1 MAGPPGP
8 IGAPGDPGPPV
19 STRPAG
25 NTLYRYVECK
35 PSSVDYIEFV
45 AFVFLR
51 DLLDQVVSLD
61 LKDQEEKRSVCV
73 SFPYLFAPQR
83 EIGNGDC
90 MLVNVD
96 LSPSFTCRDPKGR
109 LVLEGSLVLQGC
121 RSDIRLLYNNRDLL
135 LLYNNRDLLL
145 PT

>member
-1 MAGPPGP
+1 M
-8 IGAPGDPGPPV
+8 
-19 STRPAG
+19 
-25 NTLYRYVECK
+25 
-35 PSSVDYIEFV
+35 

-121 RSDIRLLYNNRDLL
+121 RSDIRLLYNNRELL
-135 LLYNNRDLLL
+135 LLHNNRDLLL
-145 PT
+145 LHNNQGYTLSHIIMSSVAVLSRKIFLPQKFCGTPL

>member
-1 MAGPPGP
+1 M
-8 IGAPGDPGPPV
+8 
-19 STRPAG
+19 
-25 NTLYRYVECK
+25 
-35 PSSVDYIEFV
+35 

-96 LSPSFTCRDPKGR
+96 LSPPFSCRDPKGR

-121 RSDIRLLYNNRDLL
+121 RSDIRLLHNNRDLL
-135 LLYNNRDLLL
+135 LLHNNQGYTPSHIIMSSVAVLSRKIFL
-145 PT
+145 PQKFCGTPP

>member
-19 STRPAG
+19 STRPAV
-25 NTLYRYVECK
+25 NTLYYYVECK

-45 AFVFLR
+45 ALVFLR

-73 SFPYLFAPQR
+73 SFPYLR
-83 EIGNGDC
+83 E
-90 MLVNVD
+90 
-96 LSPSFTCRDPKGR
+96 R
-109 LVLEGSLVLQGC
+109 LGMGTAC
-121 RSDIRLLYNNRDLL
+121 
-135 LLYNNRDLLL
+135 
-145 PT
+145 

>member
-1 MAGPPGP
+1 M
-8 IGAPGDPGPPV
+8 
-19 STRPAG
+19 
-25 NTLYRYVECK
+25 
-35 PSSVDYIEFV
+35 

-61 LKDQEEKRSVCV
+61 LKDQEEKRSVYV

-109 LVLEGSLVLQGC
+109 LVLEGSLDLQGC
-121 RSDIRLLYNNRDLL
+121 RSDIHLLYNNRDLL
-135 LLYNNRDLLL
+135 LLHNNQGYTPSHIIMSNLLWYCPAKFFSHKSFVEPLYNGHLWGPTFCLL
-145 PT
+145 